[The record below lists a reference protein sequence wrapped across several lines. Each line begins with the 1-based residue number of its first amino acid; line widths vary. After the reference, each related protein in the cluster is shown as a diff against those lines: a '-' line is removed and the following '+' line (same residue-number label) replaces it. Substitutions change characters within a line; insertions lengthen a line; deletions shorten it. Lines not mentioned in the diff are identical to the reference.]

1 MKSICFF
8 TYDLTFG
15 GAEKVVVHLANYF
28 ALKGMEVT
36 LLTVSKGNDFKK
48 LINPQINLICL
59 NEHKIVNAIPPLIKF
74 VKTNNIDNFVANI
87 WPLTIV
93 SSCIRLVSKKTK
105 LLFIEHCNLSEEF
118 RNRSF
123 IFRFAQNTSIMLFY
137 SFAHEVIAVS
147 AGVKEDLEKKGV
159 KKSKVSVIYNP
170 LEDLKGSK
178 KMEST
183 KNIEKWINSKDKKLI
198 SVGELKKQKNFP
210 NLIKAI
216 GVFQKKYSV
225 KLKLL
230 ILGDGPER
238 KNIEEEITKQE
249 LEEIFFLPGWVN
261 DPVPYLYLADLFVL
275 PSDYEGFGVVITE
288 ALSTG
293 LNVVSTNCKSGPS
306 EILKDGEL
314 GYLCEV
320 NDPDD
325 LAKSINEALNNPLD
339 KDKLIARA
347 YDFSIENIGKLYEEK
362 LNF

>member
-8 TYDLTFG
+8 TYNLTFG
-15 GAEKVVVHLANYF
+15 GAEKVVVYLANYF
-28 ALKGMEVT
+28 VLKGMEVT
-36 LLTVSKGNDFKK
+36 LLTISEGND
-48 LINPQINLICL
+48 LQEAINPEIKIICL
-59 NEHKIVNAIPPLIKF
+59 NKDKIINAIPSLIKF
-74 VKTNNIDNFVANI
+74 LKTNNVDNFVANI
-87 WPLTIV
+87 WPLTVV
-93 SSCIRLVSKKTK
+93 SSCIRLVSLKTK

-118 RNRSF
+118 RNQSV
-123 IFRFAQNTSIMLFY
+123 IFRFAQTASIRLFY
-137 SFAHEVIAVS
+137 RFAHEVIAVS
-147 AGVKEDLEKKGV
+147 AGVKEDLVKKGV
-159 KKSKVSVIYNP
+159 KESKVSVIYNP
-170 LEDLKGSK
+170 LEELKGSRTI
-178 KMEST
+178 EST

-216 GVFQKKYSV
+216 GILQKKYFI
-225 KLKLL
+225 KLQLL

-238 KNIEEEITKQE
+238 KNIEEEISRQK
-249 LEEIFFLPGWVN
+249 LEGILFLPGWVN

-314 GYLCEV
+314 GYLCRV

-339 KDKLIARA
+339 KEKLIARA
-347 YDFSIENIGKLYEEK
+347 NDFSIENIGKLYEEK
-362 LNF
+362 LNH